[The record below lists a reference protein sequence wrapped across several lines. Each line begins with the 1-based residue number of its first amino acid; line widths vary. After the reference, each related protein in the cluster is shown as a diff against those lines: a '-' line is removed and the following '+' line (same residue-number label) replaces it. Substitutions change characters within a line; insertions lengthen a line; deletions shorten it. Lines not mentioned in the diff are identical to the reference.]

1 MGDRTYYVYILA
13 SAGRVLYV
21 GFTGDL
27 ARRLLQHRIGTPGS
41 FTWRYNV
48 TRLVYYEA
56 RGGWRDA
63 FTRER
68 QIKGWRRER
77 KIALV
82 DALNPGW
89 RDLARD
95 VLG

>member
-1 MGDRTYYVYILA
+1 MGDRTYHVYILA
-13 SAGRVLYV
+13 STGRVLYV

-27 ARRLLQHRIGTPGS
+27 ARRLFQHRARLHRG
-41 FTWRYNV
+41 FTRRYNV

-68 QIKGWRRER
+68 QIKGWRRAR
-77 KIALV
+77 KIALIESV
-82 DALNPGW
+82 NPSW
-89 RDLARD
+89 RDLAHD
-95 VLG
+95 LLG